1 MEIWKTVEPGPRLC
15 ASRSNMVWKYVASF
29 KQHHPSRSGRANF
42 QAPMIFRETQQAM
55 VKREANSN
63 KKPVGLSILI
73 NFLLS
78 WTLLPLV
85 IPPFRIY
92 SIGELIEALLWQGM
106 GAVGWP
112 LALIGGVANLL
123 LHGKLT
129 GLSSFLLIVIYPVT
143 LLLLF
148 FVLRSKH
155 PRPWA
160 LILLHMLITFSF
172 AAVWYPVLNG
182 YEFKRD

>member
-1 MEIWKTVEPGPRLC
+1 MRRRAPAFRKPIKHGVEICGIFHT
-15 ASRSNMVWKYVASF
+15 ASPV
-29 KQHHPSRSGRANF
+29 RSGRANLP
-42 QAPMIFRETQQAM
+42 ASMIFRGTQQAM
-55 VKREANSN
+55 VKRKANSN
-63 KKPVGLSILI
+63 KRPVGLSILI

-85 IPPFRIY
+85 IPPVRIY
-92 SIGELIEALLWQGM
+92 SFRELMEVLLWQGM

-112 LALIGGVANLL
+112 LALIGGVSNLL
-123 LHGKLT
+123 LQGKLS
-129 GLSSFLLIVIYPVT
+129 GLSSLLLIVIYPII

-148 FVLRSKH
+148 HCLRSK
-155 PRPWA
+155 PPKPWA
-160 LILLHMLITFSF
+160 FILLQMLITFSF